1 MKIMRTILNELKLR
15 YPWNIE
21 LNLSNRHLGP
31 PVWNLGSVFRLE
43 IEYFRD

>member
-21 LNLSNRHLGP
+21 LNLSNRLLGP
-31 PVWNLGSVFRLE
+31 PVWNLASVFRLE